1 MKTIV
6 IKRLIIVFYKI
17 KLYYKKF
24 IYDGKRSPLYISFI
38 LTAIFIF
45 IYNSINTIDL
55 YTISLMK
62 LLFKQ

>member
-1 MKTIV
+1 MKIRV

-17 KLYYKKF
+17 KLYYKLL
-24 IYDGKRSPLYISFI
+24 IYDAKKKPLYISFV
-38 LTAIFIF
+38 LTTIFIL
-45 IYNSINTIDL
+45 IYNSITTIDL